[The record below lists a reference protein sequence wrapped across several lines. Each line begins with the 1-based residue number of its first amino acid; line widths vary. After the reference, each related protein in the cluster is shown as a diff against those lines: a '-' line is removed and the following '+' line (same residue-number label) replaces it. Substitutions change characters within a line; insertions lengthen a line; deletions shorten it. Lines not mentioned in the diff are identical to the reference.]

1 MHCARKRI
9 VILLYLLPQ
18 NVRCTFL
25 KVEIA
30 ANILNFALGREYN
43 FIATFAFSPLYILYQ
58 NPRIKFKPP
67 PISFPI
73 EVTCNAIIP
82 LLQFSRR
89 YQIET
94 VDSVAQ
100 IYMDDKS
107 SFMARINVVSRLNKI
122 PKCKNKNRYCYV

>member
-1 MHCARKRI
+1 MISFNVKTRRKGEFLLLDNLGNNNLNTNVSKMHCARKRI

-67 PISFPI
+67 PTSFPI

-89 YQIET
+89 Y
-94 VDSVAQ
+94 
-100 IYMDDKS
+100 
-107 SFMARINVVSRLNKI
+107 
-122 PKCKNKNRYCYV
+122 